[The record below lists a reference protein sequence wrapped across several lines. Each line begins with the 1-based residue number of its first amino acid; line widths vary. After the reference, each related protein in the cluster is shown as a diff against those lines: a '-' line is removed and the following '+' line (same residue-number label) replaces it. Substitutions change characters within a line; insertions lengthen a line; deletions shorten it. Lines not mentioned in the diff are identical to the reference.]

1 VIVDSTPTLGYVL
14 ADDRTGD
21 KAAIVTHADNH
32 LFMNGNNN
40 VVYYESTTDGAG
52 WIAGTEPFTQ
62 NLITSYSDPDGPQA
76 WLHIS
81 TAYDNDGV
89 LNIVWDEQ
97 RVANRT
103 SDVAIRHWNS
113 ATQTIRPVA
122 IGYWPTEAASGKF
135 DLNLA
140 KATLGIGDG
149 GTFCNGQP
157 NDNFLY
163 VLYTRFGGPTP
174 AEQADHSAL
183 GFNNGELYLNVS
195 NDGGLSWSPPQNLTN
210 TKTPNCNPGPAD
222 TLTGDPQNPNDVCRS
237 EHWATIGMAVSDI
250 DIFFISD
257 LDAGGIPQG
266 EGTWQLN
273 PVMYYRIP
281 GGTSDA
287 PYVCPL
293 VAPYIYADVP
303 DTDPDCEFHTPPG
316 TVKSDVNLTV
326 ANIGNAVLTGT
337 VSVLP
342 GASWLSVTGAGAIN
356 INPGAPDLSMPIVM
370 SATSLTPG
378 IYSGT
383 IRVTHNDALQT
394 SPIDFPIELVVA
406 DEYHCPQEQV
416 LKSGVEE

>member
-1 VIVDSTPTLGYVL
+1 MIVDSTPTLGYVL

-21 KAAIVTHADNH
+21 KVAIVTHADNH
-32 LFMNGNNN
+32 LSKYGNNN

-62 NLITSYSDPDGPQA
+62 NLITSYGDPDRAQA

-81 TAYDNDGV
+81 TAYGNDGV

-97 RVANRT
+97 RIANRT
-103 SDVAIRHWNS
+103 ADVAIKHWN
-113 ATQTIRPVA
+113 QTRQTVRTVA
-122 IGYWPTEAASGKF
+122 IGYWPNAYANGKF

-140 KATLGIGDG
+140 KVTLGIGNG
-149 GTFCNGQP
+149 GTLCNGQP
-157 NDNFLY
+157 NDNYLY

-195 NDGGLSWSPPQNLTN
+195 SDGGLSWSPPQNLTN

-222 TLTGDPQNPNDVCRS
+222 TSTGLPPNPNDVCRS

-281 GGTSDA
+281 GGTANA

-316 TVKSDVNLTV
+316 TVKSDVHLTV
-326 ANIGNAVLTGT
+326 ANIGNALLTGT

-342 GASWLSVTGAGAIN
+342 GASWLTVTGAGAIN
-356 INPGAPDLSMPIVM
+356 ISPGSPDLSMPIVM
-370 SATSLTPG
+370 SAISLTPG

-383 IRVTHNDALQT
+383 IRVTHNDGLQP